1 MGKNKIIKDAIALFV
16 ITLVSGLCLGFVYN
30 ITKDPIAL
38 AEEQAK
44 QESYQ
49 TVFPEAA
56 SFQNNGDIDT
66 ARASWTADGAEVTE
80 VLEAV
85 DSAGTVLGYVVSVTA
100 TEGYGGDIS
109 LSLGVAQ
116 DGTITGLEVLSMSET
131 AGLGAKCTTQEFK
144 SQFAGIQKD
153 QVVMNEDF
161 DQISSATVT
170 SSAIE
175 KGVNGALGF
184 VSEIR

>member
-66 ARASWTADGAEVTE
+66 ALAS
-80 VLEAV
+80 
-85 DSAGTVLGYVVSVTA
+85 
-100 TEGYGGDIS
+100 
-109 LSLGVAQ
+109 
-116 DGTITGLEVLSMSET
+116 
-131 AGLGAKCTTQEFK
+131 
-144 SQFAGIQKD
+144 
-153 QVVMNEDF
+153 
-161 DQISSATVT
+161 
-170 SSAIE
+170 
-175 KGVNGALGF
+175 
-184 VSEIR
+184 

>member
-1 MGKNKIIKDAIALFV
+1 MGKSKIIKDAIALFA

-30 ITKDPIAL
+30 ITKEPIAL

-49 TVFPEAA
+49 AVFPQAA
-56 SFQNNGDIDT
+56 SFESREEINT
-66 ARASWTADGAEVTE
+66 ALAAWGADGAEVTE

-85 DSAGTVLGYVVSVTA
+85 DGSGAALGYVVSVTA
-100 TEGYGGDIS
+100 TEGYGGGIS
-109 LSLGVAQ
+109 LSLGV
-116 DGTITGLEVLSMSET
+116 DLEGTITGLEVLSMSET
-131 AGLGAKCTTQEFK
+131 AGLGAKCTTDEFK

-153 QVVMNEDF
+153 QIVMNEDF
-161 DQISSATVT
+161 DQISSATIT
-170 SSAIE
+170 SEAIE

-184 VSEIR
+184 ISEIR